1 LTLPGVYGIIVP
13 ISADGNEYVSGPS
26 QRVRGWCE
34 PNEAKIRK
42 ILPEPL
48 TERLADEV
56 KTSEVII
63 GRPAGNTAWTAG
75 HHRLRGSVK
84 RLPKSDESA
93 E

>member
-13 ISADGNEYVSGPS
+13 ISGDGNEYVFRPS

-42 ILPEPL
+42 ILPELL
-48 TERLADEV
+48 TERLA
-56 KTSEVII
+56 
-63 GRPAGNTAWTAG
+63 RA
-75 HHRLRGSVK
+75 
-84 RLPKSDESA
+84 A